1 MRKHIIQPFLVP
13 LALLFCISLSS
24 CGPDVPEHVLPT
36 RKIEQCQQAPIKPP
50 PAPSKPTPQPPP
62 PPQALADPEIAAGP
76 KILRVGVFPDAPP
89 FIYQKDKKIQGLEAD
104 LARQLGVF
112 SGKTVQFV
120 KVPEKRATEALLKG
134 HIDIIMSGRKIGTSK
149 DCNVISSEPYL
160 RAGQILLVRSRDTAL
175 FSSGIYSLE
184 NSGFTLGVIQGSAG
198 DLFLTR
204 NIQGVRILRFQKVD
218 AAIQALTRKKIDLF
232 LHDAPTI
239 CYYAAAS
246 KPAALAPILTLVTEE
261 YLGWEMR
268 KEDEKLRQVA
278 NHFIQQSKADGRL
291 QKTIKQWTPN
301 L

>member
-1 MRKHIIQPFLVP
+1 MRKYIIQPFLAL
-13 LALLFCISLSS
+13 LALLFCISLSN
-24 CGPDVPEHVLPT
+24 CGSDIPEHVLPT
-36 RKIEQCQQAPIKPP
+36 KKIEQCQQAPIKPP
-50 PAPSKPTPQPPP
+50 PAPSKPTPPPP
-62 PPQALADPEIAAGP
+62 PPQALADPEIAADP
-76 KILRVGVFPDAPP
+76 KVLRVGVFLDAPP
-89 FIYQKDKKIQGLEAD
+89 FVYQKDKKTQGLEAD
-104 LARQLGVF
+104 LAQQLGTF

-134 HIDIIMSGRKIGTSK
+134 YIDIIMSGRKIGTSE
-149 DCNVISSEPYL
+149 DCNVIFSEPYL
-160 RAGQILLVRSRDTAL
+160 RGGQILLIRSRDTAL
-175 FSSGIYSLE
+175 FSTGIYSLE

-204 NIQGVRILRFQKVD
+204 NIHGIRILRFQKVD
-218 AAIQALTRKKIDLF
+218 AAIQALALKKIDLF

-246 KPAALAPILTLVTEE
+246 KPPALTPILTLVTEE

-268 KEDEKLRQVA
+268 KEDEKLRQQA
-278 NHFIQQSKADGRL
+278 NHFIRQSKADGRL